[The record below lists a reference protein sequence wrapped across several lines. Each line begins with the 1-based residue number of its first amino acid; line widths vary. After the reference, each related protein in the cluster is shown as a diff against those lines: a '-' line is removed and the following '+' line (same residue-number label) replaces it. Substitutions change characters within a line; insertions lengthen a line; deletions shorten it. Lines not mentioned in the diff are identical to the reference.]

1 LERDI
6 RRRGAFSLYWDLNA
20 FSLINEEC
28 SVKNAIINKIKD
40 VSLRKKFPDG
50 SLYTSISIEQ
60 IINLSDF
67 FQLSGRQIEM
77 AALDENI
84 IPEHYV
90 RNMKTFSRASIV
102 GLGGLGGAVTEILAR
117 IGIGTLTLIEADT
130 FEESNLNR
138 QFLST
143 HRLLDTSKTKAA
155 IKRVRE
161 INPTITIEGHDE
173 LLDDNNAASLTYNS
187 DVIVDCLDN
196 IQTRFVLESAAKKV
210 GSPLVSAAVA
220 GVYGHVISIFPE
232 DKGLRLIYGD
242 SDILPQKGVETS
254 LGCLPHAV
262 TLLAALET
270 SEVVKILLKKG
281 SVLKNKLCIIDLMD
295 NIFEVLDLL

>member
-1 LERDI
+1 MKNDI
-6 RRRGAFSLYWDLNA
+6 T
-20 FSLINEEC
+20 
-28 SVKNAIINKIKD
+28 KKIKD
-40 VSLRKKFPDG
+40 VSVKKKFPDG
-50 SLYTSISIEQ
+50 SSYTSISIEHT
-60 IINLSDF
+60 INLSDVF
-67 FQLSGRQIEM
+67 KLSRRHIEIT
-77 AALDENI
+77 ALDEDI

-90 RNMKTFSRASIV
+90 RNMKTFSPKDQSILLSSRASIV

-155 IKRVRE
+155 ITRVRE
-161 INPTITIEGHDE
+161 INPTITVEVHDE
-173 LLDDNNAASLTYNS
+173 LLDDKNAVRLTENS
-187 DVIVDCLDN
+187 DVVIDCLDN
-196 IQTRFVLESAAKKV
+196 IQTRFSLERAAKKV
-210 GSPLVSAAVA
+210 RSPLVSAAVA
-220 GVYGHVISIFPE
+220 GVYGHVMSIFPE
-232 DKGLRLIYGD
+232 DKGLMLIYGD

-270 SEVVKILLKKG
+270 SEVVKILLNKG
-281 SVLKNKLCIIDLMD
+281 SVLRNKLGVIDLMD

>member
-1 LERDI
+1 
-6 RRRGAFSLYWDLNA
+6 
-20 FSLINEEC
+20 
-28 SVKNAIINKIKD
+28 VKNDIIKKVEEVSVRKI
-40 VSLRKKFPDG
+40 FPDG
-50 SLYTSISIEQ
+50 SLYTSISIEH
-60 IINLSDF
+60 IITLSDF
-67 FQLSGRQIEM
+67 FQLSRRQVEIT
-77 AALDENI
+77 ALNENI
-84 IPEHYV
+84 IPEHYA
-90 RNMKTFSRASIV
+90 RNMKTFSPKDQSILLGSRASIV

-161 INPTITIEGHDE
+161 INPTITVEVHNE
-173 LLDDNNAASLTYNS
+173 LLDDKNAASFIENS
-187 DVIVDCLDN
+187 DVIIDCLDN
-196 IQTRFVLESAAKKV
+196 IQTRFSLESAAKKV
-210 GSPLVSAAVA
+210 RSPLVSAAVA

-232 DKGLRLIYGD
+232 DKGLMLIYGN
-242 SDILPQKGVETS
+242 SDILPQKGVEAS

-270 SEVVKILLKKG
+270 SEVVKIILKKG
-281 SVLKNKLCIIDLMD
+281 SVLRNKLGVVDLMD
-295 NIFEVLDLL
+295 NIFEVLDLI

>member
-1 LERDI
+1 MKNDI
-6 RRRGAFSLYWDLNA
+6 T
-20 FSLINEEC
+20 
-28 SVKNAIINKIKD
+28 KKIKD
-40 VSLRKKFPDG
+40 VSVKKKFPDG
-50 SLYTSISIEQ
+50 SSYTSISIEHT
-60 IINLSDF
+60 INLSDVF
-67 FQLSGRQIEM
+67 KLSRRHIEIT
-77 AALDENI
+77 ALDEDI

-90 RNMKTFSRASIV
+90 RNMKTFSPKDQSILLSSRASIV

-155 IKRVRE
+155 ITRIRE
-161 INPTITIEGHDE
+161 INPTITVEVHDE
-173 LLDDNNAASLTYNS
+173 LLDDKNAVRLTENS
-187 DVIVDCLDN
+187 DVVIDCLDN
-196 IQTRFVLESAAKKV
+196 IQTRFSLERAAKKV
-210 GSPLVSAAVA
+210 RSPLVSAAVA

-232 DKGLRLIYGD
+232 DKGLMLIYGD

-270 SEVVKILLKKG
+270 SEVVKIILKKG
-281 SVLKNKLCIIDLMD
+281 SILRNKLGVVDLMD
-295 NIFEVLDLL
+295 NIFEVLDLI

>member
-1 LERDI
+1 
-6 RRRGAFSLYWDLNA
+6 
-20 FSLINEEC
+20 
-28 SVKNAIINKIKD
+28 VKDDIINKIKKAS
-40 VSLRKKFPDG
+40 VKKKFPDG
-50 SLYTSISIEQ
+50 SLYTSISIEH
-60 IINLSDF
+60 IINLSNF
-67 FQLSGRQIEM
+67 FQLSGRHIEIT
-77 AALDENI
+77 ALDENI

-90 RNMKTFSRASIV
+90 RNMKTFSPKDQSILLDSRASIV

-130 FEESNLNR
+130 
-138 QFLST
+138 
-143 HRLLDTSKTKAA
+143 SKTKAA

-161 INPTITIEGHDE
+161 INPTITVEEHDE
-173 LLDDNNAASLTYNS
+173 LLDQNNAANLTKHS
-187 DVIVDCLDN
+187 DVIIDCLDN
-196 IQTRFVLESAAKKV
+196 IQTRFFLESAAKKV

-220 GVYGHVISIFPE
+220 GVYGHVSSIFPE
-232 DKGLRLIYGD
+232 DKGLSLIYGD

-281 SVLKNKLCIIDLMD
+281 SVLRNKLGVIDLMD

>member
-1 LERDI
+1 MKNDI
-6 RRRGAFSLYWDLNA
+6 
-20 FSLINEEC
+20 IKKVEEV
-28 SVKNAIINKIKD
+28 SVRKI
-40 VSLRKKFPDG
+40 FPDG
-50 SLYTSISIEQ
+50 SLYTSISIEH
-60 IINLSDF
+60 IITLSDF
-67 FQLSGRQIEM
+67 FQLSRRQVEIT
-77 AALDENI
+77 ALNENI
-84 IPEHYV
+84 IPEHYA
-90 RNMKTFSRASIV
+90 RNMKTFSPKDQSILLGSRASIV

-161 INPTITIEGHDE
+161 INPTITVEVHDE
-173 LLDDNNAASLTYNS
+173 LLDNKNATSLIENS
-187 DVIVDCLDN
+187 DVIIDCLDN
-196 IQTRFVLESAAKKV
+196 IQTRFSLESASKTV
-210 GSPLVSAAVA
+210 RSPLVSAAVA
-220 GVYGHVISIFPE
+220 GVYGHVITIFPE
-232 DKGLRLIYGD
+232 DKGLMLIYGD

-270 SEVVKILLKKG
+270 SEVVKIILKKG
-281 SVLKNKLCIIDLMD
+281 SVLRNKLGVVDLMD
-295 NIFEVLDLL
+295 NIFEVLDLI

>member
-1 LERDI
+1 MKNDI
-6 RRRGAFSLYWDLNA
+6 T
-20 FSLINEEC
+20 
-28 SVKNAIINKIKD
+28 KKIKD
-40 VSLRKKFPDG
+40 VSVKKKFPDG
-50 SLYTSISIEQ
+50 SSYTSISIEH
-60 IINLSDF
+60 IIHLSDV
-67 FQLSGRQIEM
+67 FQLSGRQIEI

-90 RNMKTFSRASIV
+90 RNMKTFSPKDQSILLSSRASIV

-155 IKRVRE
+155 ITRVRE
-161 INPTITIEGHDE
+161 INPTITVEVHDE
-173 LLDDNNAASLTYNS
+173 LLDDKNAVRLTGNS
-187 DVIVDCLDN
+187 DVIIDCLDN
-196 IQTRFVLESAAKKV
+196 IQTRFSLESAAKKV
-210 GSPLVSAAVA
+210 RSPLVSAAVA

-232 DKGLRLIYGD
+232 DKGLMLIYGD

-262 TLLAALET
+262 TLLAALEA
-270 SEVVKILLKKG
+270 SEVVKIILKKG
-281 SVLKNKLCIIDLMD
+281 SVLRNKLGVVDLMD
-295 NIFEVLDLL
+295 NIFEVLDLI

>member
-1 LERDI
+1 
-6 RRRGAFSLYWDLNA
+6 
-20 FSLINEEC
+20 
-28 SVKNAIINKIKD
+28 VKNDIINKIKD
-40 VSLRKKFPDG
+40 VSIRKKFPDG
-50 SLYTSISIEQ
+50 SLYTSISIEH

-67 FQLSGRQIEM
+67 FQLSGRQIEI

-90 RNMKTFSRASIV
+90 RNMKTFSPQDQSILLNSRASIV

-143 HRLLDTSKTKAA
+143 HRLLDTSKIKAA

-161 INPTITIEGHDE
+161 INPTITVEGDDE
-173 LLDDNNAASLTYNS
+173 LLDDNNAANLTENS

-196 IQTRFVLESAAKKV
+196 IQTRFFLESAAKKV

-232 DKGLRLIYGD
+232 DKGLKLIYGD

-281 SVLKNKLCIIDLMD
+281 SVLKNKLGIIDLMD
-295 NIFEVLDLL
+295 NIFEVIDLL

>member
-1 LERDI
+1 MKNDI
-6 RRRGAFSLYWDLNA
+6 
-20 FSLINEEC
+20 I
-28 SVKNAIINKIKD
+28 KKIKD
-40 VSLRKKFPDG
+40 VSVKKKFPDG
-50 SLYTSISIEQ
+50 SSYTSISIEHT
-60 IINLSDF
+60 INLSDVF
-67 FQLSGRQIEM
+67 KLSRRHIEIT
-77 AALDENI
+77 ALDEDI

-90 RNMKTFSRASIV
+90 RNMKTFSPKDQSILLSSRASIV

-117 IGIGTLTLIEADT
+117 IGIGTLTLIEADI

-155 IKRVRE
+155 VTRVRE
-161 INPTITIEGHDE
+161 INPTITVEVHDE
-173 LLDDNNAASLTYNS
+173 LLDDKNAVRLTGNS
-187 DVIVDCLDN
+187 DVIIDCLDN
-196 IQTRFVLESAAKKV
+196 IQTRFSLESAAKKV
-210 GSPLVSAAVA
+210 RSPLVSAAVA
-220 GVYGHVISIFPE
+220 GVYGHVITIFPE
-232 DKGLRLIYGD
+232 DKGLMLIYGD

-270 SEVVKILLKKG
+270 SEVVKILLNKG
-281 SVLKNKLCIIDLMD
+281 SVLRNKLGVIDLMD

>member
-1 LERDI
+1 MKNDI
-6 RRRGAFSLYWDLNA
+6 
-20 FSLINEEC
+20 IKKVKEV
-28 SVKNAIINKIKD
+28 SV
-40 VSLRKKFPDG
+40 SKKFPDG
-50 SLYTSISIEQ
+50 SLYTSISIEH
-60 IINLSDF
+60 IITLSDF
-67 FQLSGRQIEM
+67 FQLSRRHVEI
-77 AALDENI
+77 AALNENI
-84 IPEHYV
+84 IPEHYA
-90 RNMKTFSRASIV
+90 RNMKTFSPKDQSILLGSRASIV

-161 INPTITIEGHDE
+161 INPTITVEVHNE
-173 LLDDNNAASLTYNS
+173 LLDDKNAASLIENS
-187 DVIVDCLDN
+187 DVIIDCLDN
-196 IQTRFVLESAAKKV
+196 IQTRFSLESAAKKV
-210 GSPLVSAAVA
+210 RSPLVSAAVA

-232 DKGLRLIYGD
+232 DKGLMLIYGD
-242 SDILPQKGVETS
+242 SNILPKKGVETS

-270 SEVVKILLKKG
+270 SEVVKIILKKG
-281 SVLKNKLCIIDLMD
+281 SVLRNKLGVVDLMD
-295 NIFEVLDLL
+295 NIFEVLDLI

>member
-1 LERDI
+1 MKKDI
-6 RRRGAFSLYWDLNA
+6 
-20 FSLINEEC
+20 IKKVKEV
-28 SVKNAIINKIKD
+28 SV
-40 VSLRKKFPDG
+40 RKKFPDG
-50 SLYTSISIEQ
+50 SLYTSISIEH
-60 IINLSDF
+60 IITLSDF
-67 FQLSGRQIEM
+67 FQLSRRQVEII
-77 AALDENI
+77 ALNENI
-84 IPEHYV
+84 IPEHYA
-90 RNMKTFSRASIV
+90 RNMKTFSPKDQSILLSSRASIV

-161 INPTITIEGHDE
+161 INPTITVEVHDE
-173 LLDDNNAASLTYNS
+173 LLDNKNATSLIENS
-187 DVIVDCLDN
+187 DVIIDCLDN
-196 IQTRFVLESAAKKV
+196 IQTRFSLESASKTV
-210 GSPLVSAAVA
+210 RSPLVSAAVA
-220 GVYGHVISIFPE
+220 GVYGHVITIFPE
-232 DKGLRLIYGD
+232 DKGLMLIYGD

-270 SEVVKILLKKG
+270 SEVVKIILKKG
-281 SVLKNKLCIIDLMD
+281 SVLRNKLGVVDLMD
-295 NIFEVLDLL
+295 NIFEVLDLI

>member
-1 LERDI
+1 LKTQIIEK
-6 RRRGAFSLYWDLNA
+6 L
-20 FSLINEEC
+20 
-28 SVKNAIINKIKD
+28 KAI
-40 VSLRKKFPDG
+40 SRPKKYPDDTY
-50 SLYTSISIEQ
+50 YTSISLEDIPSLAKSFKVDSRKIE
-60 IINLSDF
+60 I
-67 FQLSGRQIEM
+67 M
-77 AALDENI
+77 ALEEGI
-84 IPEHYV
+84 VPERYA
-90 RNMKTFSRASIV
+90 RNMKTFSPEDQANLLKSQVSIV
-102 GLGGLGGAVTEILAR
+102 GLGGLGGTVSEILAR
-117 IGIGTLTLIEADT
+117 MGIGTLNLIDGDRFEA
-130 FEESNLNR
+130 SNLNR

-143 HRLLDTSKTKAA
+143 YEMMGKFKTEAA
-155 IKRVRE
+155 VKRIKE
-161 INPTITIEGHDE
+161 INASIAVRRHDE
-173 LLDDNNAASLTYNS
+173 YLDDKNSDALIRRS

-232 DKGLRLIYGD
+232 DKGLKLIYGD

-281 SVLKNKLCIIDLMD
+281 SVLRNKLGIIDLMD

>member
-1 LERDI
+1 MKNDI
-6 RRRGAFSLYWDLNA
+6 
-20 FSLINEEC
+20 IKKVEEV
-28 SVKNAIINKIKD
+28 SVRKI
-40 VSLRKKFPDG
+40 FPDG
-50 SLYTSISIEQ
+50 SLYTSISIEH
-60 IINLSDF
+60 IITLSDF
-67 FQLSGRQIEM
+67 FQLSRRQVEIT
-77 AALDENI
+77 ALNENI
-84 IPEHYV
+84 IPEHYA
-90 RNMKTFSRASIV
+90 RNMKTFSPKDQSILLGSRASIV

-161 INPTITIEGHDE
+161 INPTITVEVHDE
-173 LLDDNNAASLTYNS
+173 LLDNKNATSLIENS
-187 DVIVDCLDN
+187 DVIIDCLDN
-196 IQTRFVLESAAKKV
+196 IQTRFSLESASKTV
-210 GSPLVSAAVA
+210 RSPLVSAAVA

-232 DKGLRLIYGD
+232 DKGLMLIYGN

-270 SEVVKILLKKG
+270 SEVVKIILKKG
-281 SVLKNKLCIIDLMD
+281 SVLRNKLGVVDLMD
-295 NIFEVLDLL
+295 NIFEVLDLI

>member
-1 LERDI
+1 MKNDI
-6 RRRGAFSLYWDLNA
+6 
-20 FSLINEEC
+20 ITKVKEV
-28 SVKNAIINKIKD
+28 SV
-40 VSLRKKFPDG
+40 RKEFPDG
-50 SLYTSISIEQ
+50 SLYTSISIED
-60 IINLSDF
+60 IIDLSGI
-67 FQLSGRQIEM
+67 FQLSGRHVEIT
-77 AALDENI
+77 ALKENI

-90 RNMKTFSRASIV
+90 RNMKTFSPKDQLVLLRSRASIV
-102 GLGGLGGAVTEILAR
+102 GIGGLGGVVIEILAR
-117 IGIGTLTLIEADT
+117 LGIGTLTLIEADT

-143 HRLLDTSKTKAA
+143 RRLIATSKTKAA
-155 IKRVRE
+155 IERVRE
-161 INPTITIEGHDE
+161 INPTITVEGHDE
-173 LLDDNNAASLTYNS
+173 LLDKNNAARITENS

-210 GSPLVSAAVA
+210 ASPLVSAAVA
-220 GVYGHVISIFPE
+220 GVYGHVITIFPE

-242 SDILPQKGVETS
+242 SAILPQKGAETS

-281 SVLKNKLCIIDLMD
+281 SVLRNKLGIIDLMD

>member
-1 LERDI
+1 
-6 RRRGAFSLYWDLNA
+6 
-20 FSLINEEC
+20 
-28 SVKNAIINKIKD
+28 VKNDIINKVKE
-40 VSLRKKFPDG
+40 VSVRKKFPDG
-50 SLYTSISIEQ
+50 SLYTSISIEH
-60 IINLSDF
+60 IINLSNF
-67 FQLSGRQIEM
+67 FQLSGRHIEIT
-77 AALDENI
+77 ALDENI

-90 RNMKTFSRASIV
+90 RNMKTFSPKDQSILLGSRASIV

-130 FEESNLNR
+130 FEENNLNR

-155 IKRVRE
+155 IKRVRD
-161 INPTITIEGHDE
+161 INPTISVAGHDE
-173 LLDDNNAASLTYNS
+173 LLEHDNAASLTEHS

-196 IQTRFVLESAAKKV
+196 IQTRFLLESAAKKV

-232 DKGLRLIYGD
+232 DKGLSLIYGD

-281 SVLKNKLCIIDLMD
+281 SILRNKLGVMDLMD